1 LAVSAVEP
9 AYAHLDVRPG
19 VVEAGRAVDLL
30 VELPSLRPGSNPV
43 ALEVEGEGLEVL
55 STRLVDAVG
64 GDTLWTARVRVDSDP
79 GQLPLLLRAVYADG
93 RSVEV
98 GQALVVLPGE
108 EESSDSFPWLAAV
121 LVVAAA
127 IALAVATLLLAR
139 RRA

>member
-1 LAVSAVEP
+1 MSAAEP

-19 VVEAGRAVDLL
+19 IVEAGPAVDLV
-30 VELPSLRPGSNPV
+30 VELPSLRPGPNPV

-55 STRLVDAVG
+55 STRLVKAVG
-64 GDTLWTARVRVDSDP
+64 GDTLWSARVRVDSEP
-79 GQLPLLLRAVYADG
+79 GPLPLLLRAVYADG

-108 EESSDSFPWLAAV
+108 ESSDPFPWPAAV